1 MKVLVI
7 NCGSSSLK
15 YQVLDMQNETLECK
29 GLVERIG
36 MDGSQITHEKTG
48 MDKFILAVPMENH
61 KDAIG
66 HVLAAIQDEEHGVVK
81 DMSEIG
87 AVGHRIVHGGE
98 KFACST
104 LLNEEVLIVVGVY
117 YLSLL
122 GLIVLVHLLPLR
134 DGKCN
139 YEPVGVI

>member
-48 MDKFILAVPMENH
+48 MDKFKLVVPMENH

-87 AVGHRIVHGGE
+87 AVGHRVVHAGE
-98 KFACST
+98 KFAKS
-104 LLNEEVLIVVGVY
+104 VLITDEVIKA
-117 YLSLL
+117 LEECT
-122 GLIVLVHLLPLR
+122 PLAPLHNPPSR
-134 DGKCN
+134 
-139 YEPVGVI
+139 